1 MENGEG
7 GREPDDDDAPFD
19 PVLYQLNREM
29 DIPLLPT
36 VVNGVPTLDKIV
48 RVCFCLINPFTVNA
62 SPDEEDDVR
71 HVKTQ
76 EEMGID
82 LNILMIPSLEGS

>member
-1 MENGEG
+1 
-7 GREPDDDDAPFD
+7 
-19 PVLYQLNREM
+19 
-29 DIPLLPT
+29 
-36 VVNGVPTLDKIV
+36 GVPTLDKIV

-82 LNILMIPSLEGS
+82 LNILMIPSLE

>member
-1 MENGEG
+1 MTNELAMMKEQ
-7 GREPDDDDAPFD
+7 ESVAPLD
-19 PVLYQLNREM
+19 
-29 DIPLLPT
+29 
-36 VVNGVPTLDKIV
+36 GVPTLDKIV

-62 SPDEEDDVR
+62 SPDEDDDVR
-71 HVKTQ
+71 HVKTL